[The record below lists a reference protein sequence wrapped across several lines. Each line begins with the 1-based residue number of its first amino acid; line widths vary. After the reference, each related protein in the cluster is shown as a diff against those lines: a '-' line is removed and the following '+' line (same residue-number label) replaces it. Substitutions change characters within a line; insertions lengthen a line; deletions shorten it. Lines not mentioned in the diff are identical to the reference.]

1 MPALVVFK
9 FNNFRRHWR
18 NMTTSWQ
25 MKWLH
30 QAWGFFVMLG
40 EAAAL
45 DVLCHVCLR
54 GRNTME
60 IWQGSLKMLG
70 LDM

>member
-1 MPALVVFK
+1 
-9 FNNFRRHWR
+9 
-18 NMTTSWQ
+18 MTTSWQ
-25 MKWLH
+25 MNRLH

-54 GRNTME
+54 GMNTME